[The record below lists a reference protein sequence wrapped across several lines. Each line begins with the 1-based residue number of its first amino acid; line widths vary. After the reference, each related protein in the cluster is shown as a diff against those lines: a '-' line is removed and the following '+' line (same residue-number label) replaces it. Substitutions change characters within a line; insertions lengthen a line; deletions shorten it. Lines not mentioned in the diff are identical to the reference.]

1 MLTATELRKLI
12 RAHNELSKI
21 KVPRGAT
28 AEDMV
33 KLIEKAG
40 YKVDHEKK
48 EISPKPTRGKKI
60 VVGKSTRKGIVGTDE
75 LAPTPKKKTP
85 AEKEEAKKKRRE
97 NLIKNVIKN
106 KEILSDQRIKDLL

>member
-1 MLTATELRKLI
+1 MLTSQELRKLI

-21 KVPRGAT
+21 KIPKGAS

-33 KLIEKAG
+33 KLIEDAG

-75 LAPTPKKKTP
+75 LAPDPKENSRRERGN
-85 AEKEEAKKKRRE
+85 EKEKT
-97 NLIKNVIKN
+97 
-106 KEILSDQRIKDLL
+106 

>member
-1 MLTATELRKLI
+1 MLTSQELRKLI

-21 KVPRGAT
+21 KIPKGAT

-33 KLIEKAG
+33 KLIEDAG

-75 LAPTPKKKTP
+75 LAPDPKKKTP
-85 AEKEEAKKKRRE
+85 SEKEELKKKRNE
-97 NLIKNVIKN
+97 NVIAYIMKN
-106 KEILSDQRIKDLL
+106 KEILQDERVKNLL

>member
-1 MLTATELRKLI
+1 MLNAKELRKLI

-33 KLIEKAG
+33 KLIEDAG

-60 VVGKSTRKGIVGTDE
+60 VVGSSKRKGVVGTDQ
-75 LAPTPKKKTP
+75 LAPDPKKKTP
-85 AEKEEAKKKRRE
+85 AEKQEAKKKRHE
-97 NLIKNVIKN
+97 NVIKYIMSN
-106 KEILSDQRIKDLL
+106 KEILKDERVKKLL

>member
-1 MLTATELRKLI
+1 MLTSKELRKLI

-21 KVPRGAT
+21 KVPRGAS

-33 KLIEKAG
+33 KLIEDAG

-60 VVGKSTRKGIVGTDE
+60 VVGKSKRKGVVGTDE
-75 LAPTPKKKTP
+75 LAPDPVKKTT
-85 AEKEEAKKKRRE
+85 AEKEEAKQKRHE
-97 NLIKNVIKN
+97 NVIKYIMSN
-106 KEILSDQRIKDLL
+106 KEILEDERVKNLL

>member
-1 MLTATELRKLI
+1 MLTAKELRKLI

-33 KLIEKAG
+33 KLIEASG

-60 VVGKSTRKGIVGTDE
+60 VVGKSNRKGVVGTDE
-75 LAPTPKKKTP
+75 LAPDPKKKTP
-85 AEKEEAKKKRRE
+85 AEKSEAKKKRHE
-97 NLIKNVIKN
+97 NVIKYIMSN
-106 KEILSDQRIKDLL
+106 KEVLEDSRVKELL